1 MANYKLTDLPVDST
15 LAWSDT
21 SQMWIRD
28 DSKMNTMND
37 IMFTDSDGKD
47 HSFTDMAKR
56 IEQLEERLS
65 ILPEPDA
72 ETLENHKMLR
82 EAYKKYKFL
91 EGLVKENDDSG

>member
-1 MANYKLTDLPVDST
+1 MAKCKITDLPADST
-15 LAWSDT
+15 LNWTDT
-21 SQMWIRD
+21 TQMWIRD

-37 IMFTDSDGKD
+37 IMFTDSNGKD
-47 HSFTDMAKR
+47 HSFTDMTKR
-56 IEQLEERLS
+56 IATLEERLS

-91 EGLVKENDDSG
+91 EGLVKENDDNR

>member
-1 MANYKLTDLPVDST
+1 MDGT
-15 LAWSDT
+15 LNWSDT
-21 SQMWIRD
+21 TQMWIRD

-65 ILPEPDA
+65 ILPEPDPEKLA
-72 ETLENHKMLR
+72 KHKMLR
-82 EAYKKYKFL
+82 ETYKKYKFL
-91 EGLVKENDDSG
+91 EELIGEEGDDNR